1 MANEYDIVVA
11 DGVTSLLSEDEI
23 CSDCDLVLAEEGV
36 DRDCLVSVSVVGNDE
51 IRSLNAEWRGRD
63 AVTDVISLECERP
76 DDPDLAPDEPCEL
89 GDIVLAPA
97 RIAEQSVGFGTTPAD
112 ECRLLLVHGMLHLLG
127 YDHVEEDEALAM
139 ETREDELVSLLPLDA
154 QVGHVR
160 VTRHEA
166 GADE

>member
-36 DRDCLVSVSVVGNDE
+36 DRDCLVSISVVGNDE

>member
-1 MANEYDIVVA
+1 M
-11 DGVTSLLSEDEI
+11 
-23 CSDCDLVLAEEGV
+23 
-36 DRDCLVSVSVVGNDE
+36 
-51 IRSLNAEWRGRD
+51 
-63 AVTDVISLECERP
+63 
-76 DDPDLAPDEPCEL
+76 
-89 GDIVLAPA
+89 
-97 RIAEQSVGFGTTPAD
+97 GFGTTPAD